1 VSGNF
6 TVKAQVSPD
15 PNPPLSFRALC
26 EEDLP
31 FGMELK
37 RQAGWNQLP
46 QDWQRFLALEPGGC
60 FVGLLGP
67 DTPAGTVTTTS
78 YGARFGWI
86 GMLLVS
92 QEFRRRGIG
101 TKLLLH
107 AIQYLQGKGVG
118 GVRMDATPLGKKL
131 YDTLGFR
138 DEYGL
143 ERRQGAGRG
152 LPFERVS
159 SMGRAD
165 LDDVCDFDAPLFG
178 APRRRMLE
186 LLQGQSPE
194 LCFVRR
200 NDRGELAGYVMVR
213 PGENAC
219 QIGPWVARTPED
231 AEQLL
236 RAALTALDGQ
246 PVFLDVL
253 PDQNEGEELV
263 ARYGFTTQRPFIRMY
278 QGELRDPG
286 QPSSVY
292 AICGVETG

>member
-1 VSGNF
+1 M
-6 TVKAQVSPD
+6 D
-15 PNPPLSFRALC
+15 
-26 EEDLP
+26 
-31 FGMELK
+31 LK

-46 QDWQRFLALEPGGC
+46 QDWQRFLALEPDGC
-60 FVGLLGP
+60 FAGLLGP

-78 YGARFGWI
+78 YGTRFGWV

-107 AIQYLQGKGVG
+107 AIRHLQGKGVG
-118 GVRMDATPLGKKL
+118 CVRLDATPLGKKL
-131 YDTLGFR
+131 YDTLGFH

-143 ERRQGAGRG
+143 ERRQGAGRE
-152 LPFERVS
+152 LPFECVS
-159 SMGRAD
+159 PMNRAD
-165 LDDVCDFDAPLFG
+165 LDEVCDFDTPVFG
-178 APRRRMLE
+178 AERRHMLE
-186 LLQGQSPE
+186 LLQGRSPE

-200 NDRGELAGYVMVR
+200 SDEGEPAGYVMAR

-236 RAALTALDGQ
+236 RAALTALDGR
-246 PVFLDVL
+246 PIFLDVL
-253 PDQNEGEELV
+253 PEQNEGAELV

-278 QGELRDPG
+278 QGEGLHAG